1 MSHPS
6 ADRLRE
12 FFRSHPLPAAS
23 IEEMRSAFT
32 EITRV
37 NPLPPDVAGASVDAG
52 GVPAVWLSAPG
63 VAEDRAVLF
72 LHGGGFAIGSSESH
86 AELAARLA
94 GAAGA
99 RALVID
105 YRLAPEHPHPA
116 AVEDAVSAYRF
127 LLAGGAAPSRLAVAG
142 DSAGGGLALATLVAL
157 RDRGLPLPAAAVCFS
172 PWTDLEVTGASIT
185 GNAGKD
191 PLIPDGGLPLM
202 ASLYLAGADA
212 RAPLASPLHADL
224 AGLPPLFLQVGTDEV
239 LLDDARRM
247 AERARAAGV
256 QVVLDEWEGMI
267 HGFQAFPA
275 ILDEARRATD
285 RAAAFLRERM
295 R

>member
-1 MSHPS
+1 MGHPS
-6 ADRLRE
+6 ADRLRD
-12 FFRSHPLPAAS
+12 FFQTHPLPTTS
-23 IEEMRSAFT
+23 IEEMRSAFL
-32 EITRV
+32 ELIRV

-52 GVPAVWLSAPG
+52 GVPAAWLSAPG
-63 VAEDRAVLF
+63 AAADRVVLY
-72 LHGGGFAIGSSESH
+72 LHGGGYTIGSSETH

-127 LLAGGAAPSRLAVAG
+127 LLAEGIKPSRLAVAG
-142 DSAGGGLALATLVAL
+142 ESAGGGLTLATLVAL
-157 RDRGLPLPAAAVCFS
+157 RDRGMPLPAAAACLS
-172 PWTDLEVTGASIT
+172 PWADLEATGASIT

-191 PLIPDGGLPLM
+191 PLIPDGALPLM
-202 ASLYLAGADA
+202 ASVYLAGADA
-212 RAPLASPLHADL
+212 RAPLASPLHAAL
-224 AGLPPLFLQVGTDEV
+224 SGLPPLFLQVGTDEV
-239 LLDDARRM
+239 LLDDARRL

-256 QVVLDEWEGMI
+256 QVTLDEWEGMI

-275 ILDEARRATD
+275 IIEEARQASD
-285 RAAAFLRERM
+285 RAAAFLREWM